1 MKTKL
6 IMLTVVLTIFLEARD
21 NPFAKYEEETGRMFE
36 LNETPKNLEEM
47 QEAEYIKKV
56 QQEINQQ
63 VTTQTPTKT
72 PTQTTK
78 QPVKQAEKT
87 YSKKEVD
94 SLIQKTKQ
102 QSEQKTKEL
111 VKKELSNVK
120 KEPEQIV
127 YVKPRADV
135 ESDGKTTTSS
145 NDGGTSGAKNIL
157 PFLNVEI
164 SDDKLV
170 IKSEHTMFKKF
181 TINKENKLAL
191 DYRAKV
197 SFTTKRENINSKN
210 FKNIVVGNHQK
221 GGYYRVAI
229 ELGDKPSKYNVDV
242 ASGTVTISLK

>member
-6 IMLTVVLTIFLEARD
+6 IMLTLILTVFLEARD
-21 NPFAKYEEETGRMFE
+21 NPFEKYEEETGRMFE
-36 LNETPKNLEEM
+36 VNETPKTLEEI

-63 VTTQTPTKT
+63 SITTQTSTKST
-72 PTQTTK
+72 TQTVK
-78 QPVKQAEKT
+78 PVEKI

-102 QSEQKTKEL
+102 QNEQKAKEL
-111 VKKELSNVK
+111 VKKELANVK

-135 ESDGKTTTSS
+135 ETDGKTTTLSS
-145 NDGGTSGAKNIL
+145 DNGIKNIL
-157 PFLNVEI
+157 PFLNIEI
-164 SDDKLV
+164 SDDKLI

-181 TINKENKLAL
+181 SIDKENKLAL

-210 FKNIVVGNHQK
+210 FKNIVIGNHQK
-221 GGYYRVAI
+221 GGYYRVAV
-229 ELGDKPSKYNVDV
+229 ELGNKPSKYSVDV
-242 ASGTVTISLK
+242 KSGTVTISLK